1 MTKKSVNSKPR
12 KPEYET
18 KAMRETDSLTGSGRV
33 WDISKEDAEKESKD
47 WVKEQEQANILRE
60 MWLIGWIVPALM
72 IFLCILF
79 VIFLGSWS
87 WHFFGTERLHW
98 LDADQIDKIESTI
111 FSGSL
116 GAVASIYF
124 QGKIKKK
131 STVSDTTSQ
140 SE

>member
-18 KAMRETDSLTGSGRV
+18 KAMQETDSLIGSGRG
-33 WDISKEDAEKESKD
+33 WDTSKEDAEKESKD
-47 WVKEQEQANILRE
+47 WVKEQEKTNTLRE
-60 MWLIGWIVPALM
+60 MWVIGWIVPALM
-72 IFLCILF
+72 IFVCFLF
-79 VIFLGSWS
+79 VVFLGSWA
-87 WHFFGTERLHW
+87 WHFVASECWQW
-98 LDADQIDKIESTI
+98 LEDAQIDKIESTI

-140 SE
+140 FE